1 MPPIKENADEMR
13 RLMELCLIAGC
24 VFLCLNIY
32 WYCFP
37 FFEGWLDSEYSRVVF
52 SRLRLTGLFSSV
64 YVSLLIAFALFTGFC
79 ANEKGRKAADGCYKL
94 FGGKVTVKVSKPR
107 GWRILLSGVALL
119 LLAPLILRL
128 GLSPLPEFLLYSLA
142 LLLFVL
148 LYIFGSHMVH
158 RTLSDTTASDGDF
171 FNEAQQSAFLQC
183 ERRIDTPV
191 SVNIPTLYRFRNETR
206 HGWINFV
213 NPFRATTVMGTP
225 GSGKSFAF
233 INEFIRQHLRK
244 GFSMYVYDYKFPT
257 LTELVYNN
265 YLKNRDNTEVYPVRP
280 KFCMIN
286 FDDPRYS
293 NRINPIEASS
303 LENMTDAYESAYTI
317 MMNLNRTWI
326 QKQGDFFVESPINFL
341 TAVIWYL
348 KVSDGGRCC
357 SLAHVVEWCGR
368 NSAEI
373 IAVMSTCSEIRGY
386 MQPFYEALKNGVF
399 EQLNGQVASVQIPL
413 SRLRSH
419 DMYWVVTGNDFSLD
433 INDPKAPSV
442 LCTGNNPDRQTV
454 YGASLSLINGRLVKR
469 VNHKGRLP
477 LSLIVDELPTIF
489 FKGIDVLI
497 ATARSNKVSICL
509 GYQDN
514 TQLIR
519 DYGDKEAKVI
529 IGTPGNIVSGQVK
542 GDTAK
547 NLQEMFGK
555 NRQQTRSVNTSDESV
570 SVNVGEKED
579 YMIPASRIAQLSQGH
594 FVGII
599 ADDVKYPI
607 SEKCFHA
614 KIDLDIKAIDAEEK
628 AFLPIPQVYDFNN
641 VYVFDT
647 VRHQASVKGLDS
659 SLPAFVHSDAEARLV
674 IRSFR
679 KALKKS
685 GGKKELALL
694 DFIESVEK
702 ERISQVML
710 ANTRRIE
717 RELDELLKKEL
728 EKINNDPQ
736 FEDIRNMLAKI
747 KENEKAEG

>member
-1 MPPIKENADEMR
+1 MAAIKENGDEMR
-13 RLMELCLIAGC
+13 RLMELCLVAGC
-24 VFLCLNIY
+24 VFLLLNIY

-37 FFEGWLDSEYSRVVF
+37 FFEGWLDGEYSHIVF
-52 SRLRLTGLFSSV
+52 ARLRRTGLFSSV
-64 YVSLLIAFALFTGFC
+64 YVSLLIAFALFTGFTV
-79 ANEKGRKAADGCYKL
+79 NEKGRKAAEGEYVY
-94 FGGKVTVKVSKPR
+94 FNGKVRIRISKAK
-107 GWRILLSGVALL
+107 GWRILVLGTAVFFLSPAL
-119 LLAPLILRL
+119 LRL
-128 GLSPLPEFLLYSLA
+128 GLHPALEFVLYFTA
-142 LLLFVL
+142 LFTGVL

-158 RTLSDTTASDGDF
+158 RTMVDDGYDKDDF
-171 FNEAQQSAFLQC
+171 FNEAQQSNFRQC
-183 ERRIDTPV
+183 ETRIDTPV
-191 SVNIPTLYRFRNETR
+191 SVNIPTLYRFKRETR

-265 YLKNRDNTEVYPVRP
+265 YLKNRNNREVYPVRP
-280 KFCMIN
+280 VFRMIN

-303 LENMTDAYESAYTI
+303 LENMTDAYESAFTI

-348 KVSDGGRCC
+348 KVSEGGRCC

-373 IAVMSTCSEIRGY
+373 IAVMATCREIRGY

-419 DMYWVVTGNDFSLD
+419 DMYWVVTGSDFSLD
-433 INDPKAPSV
+433 INDPKAPTV

-555 NRQQTRSVNTSDESV
+555 NRQQTRSVNTSEESV

-594 FVGII
+594 FVGIV

-607 SEKCFHA
+607 AEKAFHA
-614 KIDLDIKAIDAEEK
+614 KIDLDVKAIDAEEK
-628 AFLPIPQVYDFNN
+628 AFKPIPQVYDFNN
-641 VYVFDT
+641 RAVYLK
-647 VRHQASVKGLDS
+647 VRDLIRDEKKDIEVNEVESDDQARREIRRLRSVLKG
-659 SLPAFVHSDAEARLV
+659 R
-674 IRSFR
+674 
-679 KALKKS
+679 
-685 GGKKELALL
+685 GK
-694 DFIESVEK
+694 DCEK
-702 ERISQVML
+702 MLERIENIERERIGEVML
-710 ANTRRIE
+710 ANTARIE
-717 RELDELLKKEL
+717 RDLDSLLKNGL
-728 EKINNDPQ
+728 DKIDKDPE
-736 FEDIRNMLAKI
+736 FEDIKNMLAKI
-747 KENEKAEG
+747 KENEKAEE